1 MEISKSVISMWSSR
15 SSCSCRKFK
24 WTCEV
29 HARCAVFLF
38 RFRNCFLISHRA
50 LGASGWDGWGWLA
63 AALSAVVST
72 VRVRQIQKFTF
83 SRFTFRTKL
92 GILIRC
98 DVDWLQKEVLCY
110 ALHYHVFVWR
120 LEYPLLNPYRP
131 RLSLCR
137 NLLHCHRLVPH
148 LEALFVEVRVYQ
160 GDSKLWCGGAQV
172 EKSS

>member
-1 MEISKSVISMWSSR
+1 MSMR
-15 SSCSCRKFK
+15 
-24 WTCEV
+24 V
-29 HARCAVFLF
+29 ARCFCLDLEIVFSF
-38 RFRNCFLISHRA
+38 RIEHSA
-50 LGASGWDGWGWLA
+50 PVAGAGWHG
-63 AALSAVVST
+63 VT
-72 VRVRQIQKFTF
+72 VRVRQIQNFRLLYHFTF

-98 DVDWLQKEVLCY
+98 DVDWLKKEVLCY

-120 LEYPLLNPYRP
+120 LEYPLLNPYRH